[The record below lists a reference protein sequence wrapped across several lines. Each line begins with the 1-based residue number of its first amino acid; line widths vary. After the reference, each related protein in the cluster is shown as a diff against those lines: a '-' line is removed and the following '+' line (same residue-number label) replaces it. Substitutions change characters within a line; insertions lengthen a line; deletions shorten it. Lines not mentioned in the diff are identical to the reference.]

1 MGIIFKLFGNNNSLN
16 EEIQGKIDE
25 NLMQDFEGR
34 ARRSVYDIKKI
45 TKTQNR
51 KFRYILLN
59 LNMLAGLL
67 E

>member
-1 MGIIFKLFGNNNSLN
+1 
-16 EEIQGKIDE
+16 
-25 NLMQDFEGR
+25 MQDFGRR